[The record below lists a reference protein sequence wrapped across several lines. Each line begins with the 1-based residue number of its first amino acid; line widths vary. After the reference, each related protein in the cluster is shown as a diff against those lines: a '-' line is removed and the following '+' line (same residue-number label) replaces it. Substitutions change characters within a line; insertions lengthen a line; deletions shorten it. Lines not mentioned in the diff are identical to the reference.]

1 MHCRPTPPFLIL
13 VTCLLV
19 ACTSP
24 LSPSE
29 VLELGRAEA
38 RWASRPFSAYS
49 YEIATSCGECPK
61 VMQQVAR
68 VSVNDNQVIG
78 VVVVATD
85 SALPPSAVTSFTTVD
100 GLFARIRGYQHQ
112 DWLRDVVVT
121 FDPQLGYPTSI
132 NVFAKTGIM
141 DADYGQFIQNLR
153 AAP

>member
-1 MHCRPTPPFLIL
+1 SCLVITSSVFYRFLLCPSCIMFL
-13 VTCLLV
+13 FFFFSHYT
-19 ACTSP
+19 ATTEIYT
-24 LSPSE
+24 LSLHDALPIS
-29 VLELGRAEA
+29 
-38 RWASRPFSAYS
+38 
-49 YEIATSCGECPK
+49 
-61 VMQQVAR
+61 
-68 VSVNDNQVIG
+68 
-78 VVVVATD
+78 D